1 MRTQGLGP
9 QDSGLQDSGLR
20 TQDSGPQDPEPGTQA
35 PEFRVLDSGPGSK
48 VSVLQ
53 GPGHKAQNYRTQDT

>member
-20 TQDSGPQDPEPGTQA
+20 TQDPEPGTQA
-35 PEFRVLDSGPGSK
+35 PGFRVLDSGPGSK

>member
-9 QDSGLQDSGLR
+9 QDSGLQDSGLK
-20 TQDSGPQDPEPGTQA
+20 TQDSGPQEPVPGTQVLR
-35 PEFRVLDSGPGSK
+35 FRVLDSGPGTK

-53 GPGHKAQNYRTQDT
+53 GPEHRAQNCRTHDT